1 MGRNIFLR
9 EQRTGIIVTLLSISS
24 GAENAEGRKTEK
36 RIELGGG
43 DGGGD
48 GVGGGGRGGGFAL
61 GTRYI
66 DRSYA
71 MLPQWRGVL
80 GR

>member
-9 EQRTGIIVTLLSISS
+9 GQRTGIIVTLLSISS
-24 GAENAEGRKTEK
+24 GAGNAEGRKTEK

-43 DGGGD
+43 GGD
-48 GVGGGGRGGGFAL
+48 GGGGGRGGGFAL